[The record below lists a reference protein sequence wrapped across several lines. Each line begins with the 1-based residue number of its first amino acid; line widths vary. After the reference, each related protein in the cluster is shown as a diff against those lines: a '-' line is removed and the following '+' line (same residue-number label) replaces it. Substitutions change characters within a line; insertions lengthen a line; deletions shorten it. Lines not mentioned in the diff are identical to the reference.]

1 MKGSFHTFKTTGDI
15 FYLEDDM
22 KCKSSYVIYV
32 VICSTW
38 NEEYMGETGEEKTR
52 VEFLFE
58 YIARVKSFLDYMV
71 VFDFLLT

>member
-22 KCKSSYVIYV
+22 NCKSSDLIYV
-32 VICSTW
+32 LIYSTW

-58 YIARVKSFLDYMV
+58 YIARVKSF
-71 VFDFLLT
+71 